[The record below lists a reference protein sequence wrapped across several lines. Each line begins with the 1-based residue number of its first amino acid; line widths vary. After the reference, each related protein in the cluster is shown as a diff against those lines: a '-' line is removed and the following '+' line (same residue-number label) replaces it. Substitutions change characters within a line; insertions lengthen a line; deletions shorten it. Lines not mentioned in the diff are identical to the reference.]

1 MYTDSLLDIYCGF
14 FNIVSWQRPWIT
26 FALSVDLVTLN
37 LFVKSDSKF
46 FYFWCRL
53 VEMLKCIKKPP
64 HRVLAKE
71 NMAQF
76 EVAQIANLCC
86 EDAEEAKALIP
97 R

>member
-1 MYTDSLLDIYCGF
+1 LRK
-14 FNIVSWQRPWIT
+14 N
-26 FALSVDLVTLN
+26 
-37 LFVKSDSKF
+37 KF
-46 FYFWCRL
+46 PSPY
-53 VEMLKCIKKPP
+53 
-64 HRVLAKE
+64 RVLAKE

>member
-1 MYTDSLLDIYCGF
+1 
-14 FNIVSWQRPWIT
+14 
-26 FALSVDLVTLN
+26 
-37 LFVKSDSKF
+37 
-46 FYFWCRL
+46 
-53 VEMLKCIKKPP
+53 MLTCIKKPP

>member
-1 MYTDSLLDIYCGF
+1 
-14 FNIVSWQRPWIT
+14 
-26 FALSVDLVTLN
+26 
-37 LFVKSDSKF
+37 
-46 FYFWCRL
+46 
-53 VEMLKCIKKPP
+53 MLICFEK
-64 HRVLAKE
+64 RVLLKE